1 MQATR
6 YDEGIYL
13 IVSDCKLA
21 YVQARALVVERHTT
35 PTVRFNFKSGKEADV
50 IARKINEDIS
60 EYQLRNRAVQGQ
72 DSPRTT

>member
-6 YDEGIYL
+6 YGEGIYV

-21 YVQARALVVERHTT
+21 YVQARALVVERHNG

-50 IARKINEDIS
+50 IAQKINEDIRVN
-60 EYQLRNRAVQGQ
+60 ELRDRALQGK
-72 DSPRTT
+72 DPSGSP

>member
-6 YDEGIYL
+6 YGEGIYL

-21 YVQARALVVERHTT
+21 YVQARALVVERHNE

-50 IARKINEDIS
+50 IAQKINEDIRVN
-60 EYQLRNRAVQGQ
+60 ELRDRTLQGKGAPGP
-72 DSPRTT
+72 S